1 MKLAKAAAILAGSVV
16 ALGGAT
22 PAFADASPTTSP
34 RMSLNGGVYDA
45 LARTRGEE
53 IDPVLDSLAE
63 TTGAVKHGDTDRLV
77 DGATGL
83 VDNAPLVSLG

>member
-1 MKLAKAAAILAGSVV
+1 MKLVKTAAILAGSVAV
-16 ALGGAT
+16 LVGAT

-34 RMSLNGGVYDA
+34 HMSLNGGVYDA

-53 IDPVLDSLAE
+53 VDPVLDRLAE
-63 TTGAVKHGDTDRLV
+63 TAGAVKHGNADKLV

-83 VDNAPLVSLG
+83 VGNAPLVALK